1 MTIEANVT
9 LRSYISE
16 GWTSWFFLCSFLAV
30 EEPGSASAHQP
41 KIEERIRR
49 LQSEVQAIVK
59 PQ

>member
-1 MTIEANVT
+1 MLLSGATFQRV
-9 LRSYISE
+9 
-16 GWTSWFFLCSFLAV
+16 GPHDFFLCSFLAV